1 MEFLTELMS
10 KMTIEN
16 LFKLQPSTD
25 FSYSYLV
32 FGFLIF
38 LVVFSFV
45 FDYIAK
51 HQENKFLRKAMKGE
65 MAHVRWTLPLVGAF
79 LLVSRLEGI
88 PFFNMKFLL
97 IIYLFVVI
105 GHFVYLYF
113 DIKKQ
118 YLKKLEKQEK
128 YSKK

>member
-32 FGFLIF
+32 FWFLIF

-51 HQENKFLRKAMKGE
+51 HQENKFLRKAMKWE
-65 MAHVRWTLPLVGAF
+65 MAHVRWTLPLVWAF
-79 LLVSRLEGI
+79 LLVSRLEWI

-105 GHFVYLYF
+105 WHFVYLYF

>member
-32 FGFLIF
+32 FWFLIF

-51 HQENKFLRKAMKGE
+51 HQENKYRIQNFKNIK
-65 MAHVRWTLPLVGAF
+65 
-79 LLVSRLEGI
+79 SSKCLENTKSGLTAI
-88 PFFNMKFLL
+88 PDSVFSM
-97 IIYLFVVI
+97 I
-105 GHFVYLYF
+105 
-113 DIKKQ
+113 
-118 YLKKLEKQEK
+118 
-128 YSKK
+128 